1 MTDREYIFPVKD
13 SLRRPA
19 TRLADAVYWLLLI
32 AGCVVFYLMN
42 VYTTLKEDDFFHS
55 FIQGSRAPIT
65 NLADVV
71 RAWFAYMC
79 FDTRTSNLV
88 DFLFNGLLG
97 KTAFNVCNTLVF
109 GVMAHLV
116 SRLITG
122 RNSVMVLT
130 LLYTFMVTVM
140 PFPGETLL
148 WVAGS
153 CNYLWA
159 MTASLL
165 FVAYLL
171 RLRNPHPS
179 WWVSILVVVLSF
191 FAGGSNEGTT
201 FGIFGGLVLYY
212 LFNRDKVDRVVVLAM
227 IGYLLGVI
235 LLLSC
240 PGAWKRASLE
250 VSHDAGFVQL
260 LTERATVVARL
271 SLRYAVPV
279 AAFVILLFSLFR
291 WGFKK
296 TFNSTPWPWVFLVS
310 FAFVFVLG
318 KPQERLYFPMAFF
331 AFMIVVLAVHAM
343 FRKCLWARVAI
354 VVLGLALC
362 CYKYPSHIRTLQRY
376 QSFMGQVDSEIAKTS
391 ESQVILRQRYFDGD
405 TRFIKCLNLDS
416 WFFYIRGESLCR
428 HYGKGNIQFVDDSI
442 CARYHEGRLLD
453 GAREMPFTASMPG
466 TVESVLAFP
475 DQDHMAVKMSQDTL
489 SYTYQY
495 AQVTLDDGKLALP
508 AFYIPILY
516 QGREYFFFKIP
527 DDNVAKLTFAPF
539 EFDGE
544 TIDLIRTAPNPAWAN
559 GKE

>member
-1 MTDREYIFPVKD
+1 MTEREYIFPIKD
-13 SLRRPA
+13 SLKRPMGRWA
-19 TRLADAVYWLLLI
+19 NVVYWLLLI
-32 AGCVVFYLMN
+32 AGCAVFFLMN

-55 FIQGSRAPIT
+55 VIQGTGEPIAS
-65 NLADVV
+65 LADVV

-79 FDTRTSNLV
+79 FDTRTSNLA

-97 KTAFNVCNTLVF
+97 KTAFNICNTLVF
-109 GVMAHLV
+109 GVMAHLL
-116 SRLITG
+116 SRLTTG

-130 LLYTFMVTVM
+130 WLYAFIVTVM

-159 MTASLL
+159 MMASLL
-165 FVAYLL
+165 FVAYLMWH
-171 RLRNPHPS
+171 RNPHPA
-179 WWVSILVVVLSF
+179 WWQGALVVLLSF
-191 FAGGSNEGTT
+191 MAGGSNEGTT

-212 LFNRDKVDRVVVLAM
+212 FFNRDKVDRVVVLSM
-227 IGYLLGVI
+227 TGYLLGVI

-240 PGAWKRASLE
+240 PGAWQRASLE

-260 LTERATVVARL
+260 LTERASVVARL
-271 SLRYAVPV
+271 SLRYVVPI

-331 AFMIVVLAVHAM
+331 AFMIVVLAVHALL
-343 FRKCLWARVAI
+343 RKWLWARVAI
-354 VVLGLALC
+354 IVLGLALC
-362 CYKYPSHIRTLQRY
+362 CYKYPSHISTLQRY
-376 QSFMGQVDSEIAKTS
+376 RSFMAQLDREIAETPG
-391 ESQVILRQRYFDGD
+391 SQVILGQRYFNGD

-453 GAREMPFTASMPG
+453 GAQEMPFAASMPG
-466 TVESVLAFP
+466 KVESVMAFP
-475 DQDHMAVKMSQDTL
+475 DQDYMAVKMSQDTL

-495 AQVTLDDGKLALP
+495 AQVTLDDGTLALP
-508 AFYIPILY
+508 AFYVPILY
-516 QGREYFFFKIP
+516 QGREYFFFKLP
-527 DDNVAKLTFAPF
+527 DNKVAKLTFAPF

-544 TIDLIRTAPNPAWAN
+544 TIDLIRTAPNPVWAN
-559 GKE
+559 RE